1 MLMELLETAHT
12 CSVIILLVF
21 DSLLAVVASSLF
33 IAKMATNLSKVKN
46 EYSKQEHAQFGI
58 IIP

>member
-46 EYSKQEHAQFGI
+46 EYSKHEHAQFGI